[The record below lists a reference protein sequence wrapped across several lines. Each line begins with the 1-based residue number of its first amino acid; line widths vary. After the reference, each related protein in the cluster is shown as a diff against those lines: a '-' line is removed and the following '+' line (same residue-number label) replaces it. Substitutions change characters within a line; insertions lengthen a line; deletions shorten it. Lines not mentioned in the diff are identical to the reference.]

1 MIMKLDQKLTI
12 NKLIAND
19 IVNYALDD
27 AVCENYNVSLET
39 YLNSFDE
46 ESKKYIYENI
56 DTILEDIENH
66 ESVLD
71 LEVRK
76 DDKGT
81 EIDMIFYIEK
91 LYSNEVEKRIG
102 DTADMM
108 EIKIELPEIQDMA
121 VKILDDDEFNDD
133 VISRLKSFDNGKDLG

>member
-1 MIMKLDQKLTI
+1 MKLEQKLTI

-46 ESKKYIYENI
+46 ESKKYINENI
-56 DTILEDIENH
+56 DTILKDIENH

-76 DDKGT
+76 DEKGT
-81 EIDMIFYIEK
+81 EIDMIFYIDK

-102 DTADMM
+102 DTAEMM

-133 VISRLKSFDNGKDLG
+133 LINRLKSFDNGKDLS

>member
-1 MIMKLDQKLTI
+1 MKLEQKLTI

-39 YLNSFDE
+39 YLKSFDE
-46 ESKKYIYENI
+46 ESKKYINENI
-56 DTILEDIENH
+56 DNILKDIENH

-81 EIDMIFYIEK
+81 EIDMIFYINK

-102 DTADMM
+102 DTAEMM

-133 VISRLKSFDNGKDLG
+133 LINRLKYFDNRKDLG

>member
-1 MIMKLDQKLTI
+1 MKLEKKLTI

-27 AVCENYNVSLET
+27 AVCENYNVSLES
-39 YLNSFDE
+39 YLTSFDE
-46 ESKKYIYENI
+46 ESKKYINENI
-56 DTILEDIENH
+56 ATILEDIENH

-81 EIDMIFYIEK
+81 EIDMIFYIDK

-102 DTADMM
+102 DTAEMM

-133 VISRLKSFDNGKDLG
+133 LINRLKYFDNGKDLG

>member
-1 MIMKLDQKLTI
+1 MKLEQKLTI

-27 AVCENYNVSLET
+27 AVCENYNVSLES

-46 ESKKYIYENI
+46 ESKKYINENI
-56 DTILEDIENH
+56 DTILKDIKNH

-81 EIDMIFYIEK
+81 EIDMIFYIDK
-91 LYSNEVEKRIG
+91 LYSNDVEKRIG
-102 DTADMM
+102 DTAEMM

-133 VISRLKSFDNGKDLG
+133 LISRLKNFDNGKDLG

>member
-1 MIMKLDQKLTI
+1 MKLEQKLTI

-39 YLNSFDE
+39 YLDGFDE
-46 ESKKYIYENI
+46 ESKKYINENI
-56 DTILEDIENH
+56 DTILKDIENH

-76 DDKGT
+76 DEKGT
-81 EIDMIFYIEK
+81 EIDMIFYIDK

-102 DTADMM
+102 DTAEMM

-133 VISRLKSFDNGKDLG
+133 LISRLKSFDNGKDLG

>member
-1 MIMKLDQKLTI
+1 MKLEQKLTI

-27 AVCENYNVSLET
+27 AVCENYNVSLES

-46 ESKKYIYENI
+46 ESKKYINENI
-56 DTILEDIENH
+56 DTILKDIENH

-81 EIDMIFYIEK
+81 EIDMIFYIDK
-91 LYSNEVEKRIG
+91 LYSNDVEKRIG
-102 DTADMM
+102 DTAEMM

-133 VISRLKSFDNGKDLG
+133 LISRLKNFDNGKDLG

>member
-1 MIMKLDQKLTI
+1 MKLDQKLTI

-56 DTILEDIENH
+56 DTIIEDIENH

-81 EIDMIFYIEK
+81 EIDMIFYIDK
-91 LYSNEVEKRIG
+91 LYSNDVEKRIG
-102 DTADMM
+102 DTAKIM
-108 EIKIELPEIQDMA
+108 EIEIELPEIQDMA

-133 VISRLKSFDNGKDLG
+133 LINRLKSFDNGKDLG

>member
-1 MIMKLDQKLTI
+1 MKLDQKLTI

-56 DTILEDIENH
+56 DTIIEDIENH

-76 DDKGT
+76 DEKGT

-133 VISRLKSFDNGKDLG
+133 LISRLKSYDNGKDLG

>member
-1 MIMKLDQKLTI
+1 MKLEQKLTI

-19 IVNYALDD
+19 IVNYSLYD
-27 AVCENYNVSLET
+27 AVCENYNVSLES

-46 ESKKYIYENI
+46 ESKKYINENI
-56 DTILEDIENH
+56 DTILKDIENH

-81 EIDMIFYIEK
+81 EIDMIFYIDK

-102 DTADMM
+102 DTAEMM

-133 VISRLKSFDNGKDLG
+133 LISRLKKFDNGKDLG

>member
-1 MIMKLDQKLTI
+1 MKLDQKLTI

-39 YLNSFDE
+39 YLNSFDK

-56 DTILEDIENH
+56 DTTIEVIENH

-76 DDKGT
+76 DEKGT

-133 VISRLKSFDNGKDLG
+133 LISRLKSYDNGKDLG

>member
-1 MIMKLDQKLTI
+1 MKLDQKLTI

-56 DTILEDIENH
+56 DTIIEDIENH

-76 DDKGT
+76 DEKGT

-133 VISRLKSFDNGKDLG
+133 LISRLKSFDNGKDLG

>member
-1 MIMKLDQKLTI
+1 MIMKSKEKLTI

-27 AVCENYNVSLET
+27 AVCENYNVSLEV
-39 YLNSFDE
+39 YLKNFDE
-46 ESKKYIYENI
+46 DSKKYIKENI
-56 DTILEDIENH
+56 DTIIEDIENH

-76 DDKGT
+76 DETDV

-91 LYSNEVEKRIG
+91 LYSNDVEKRIG
-102 DTADMM
+102 ETAEMM

-133 VISRLKSFDNGKDLG
+133 LINHLKSFDNGKDLC

>member
-1 MIMKLDQKLTI
+1 MKLEQKLTI

-27 AVCENYNVSLET
+27 AICENYNVSLES

-46 ESKKYIYENI
+46 ESKKYINENI
-56 DTILEDIENH
+56 DTILKDIENH

-76 DDKGT
+76 DEKGT
-81 EIDMIFYIEK
+81 EIDMIFYIDK

-102 DTADMM
+102 DTAEMM

-133 VISRLKSFDNGKDLG
+133 LISRLKNFDNGKDLG

>member
-1 MIMKLDQKLTI
+1 MKLDQKLTI

-56 DTILEDIENH
+56 DTIIEDIENH

-81 EIDMIFYIEK
+81 EIDMIFYIDK

-102 DTADMM
+102 DTAKIM
-108 EIKIELPEIQDMA
+108 EIEIELPEIQDMA

-133 VISRLKSFDNGKDLG
+133 LINRLKSFDNGKDLG

>member
-1 MIMKLDQKLTI
+1 MKLEQKLTI

-27 AVCENYNVSLET
+27 AVCENYNVSLES

-46 ESKKYIYENI
+46 ESKKYINGNI
-56 DTILEDIENH
+56 DTILKDIENH

-81 EIDMIFYIEK
+81 EIDMIFYIDK

-102 DTADMM
+102 DTAEMM

-133 VISRLKSFDNGKDLG
+133 LISRLKNFDNGKDLG

>member
-1 MIMKLDQKLTI
+1 MKLDQKLTI

-56 DTILEDIENH
+56 DTILDDIENH

-81 EIDMIFYIEK
+81 EIDMIFYIDK

-102 DTADMM
+102 DTAKIM
-108 EIKIELPEIQDMA
+108 EIEIELPEIQDMA

-133 VISRLKSFDNGKDLG
+133 LISRLKSFDNGKDLG

>member
-1 MIMKLDQKLTI
+1 MKLEQKLTI

-27 AVCENYNVSLET
+27 AVCENYNVSLES

-46 ESKKYIYENI
+46 ESKKYINENI
-56 DTILEDIENH
+56 DTILKDIENH

-81 EIDMIFYIEK
+81 EIDMIFYIDK

-102 DTADMM
+102 DTAEMM
-108 EIKIELPEIQDMA
+108 KIKIELPEIQDMA

-133 VISRLKSFDNGKDLG
+133 LISHLKNFDNGKDLG

>member
-1 MIMKLDQKLTI
+1 MKLDQKLTI

-27 AVCENYNVSLET
+27 AVCENYNVSLES

-81 EIDMIFYIEK
+81 EIDMIFYIDK

-102 DTADMM
+102 DTAKIM
-108 EIKIELPEIQDMA
+108 EIEIELPEIQDMA

-133 VISRLKSFDNGKDLG
+133 LINRLKSFDNGKDLG

>member
-1 MIMKLDQKLTI
+1 MKLDQKLTI

-56 DTILEDIENH
+56 DTIIEDIENH

-76 DDKGT
+76 DEKGT

-133 VISRLKSFDNGKDLG
+133 LINRLKSFDNGKDLG

>member
-1 MIMKLDQKLTI
+1 MKLEQKLTI

-39 YLNSFDE
+39 YLKSFDE
-46 ESKKYIYENI
+46 ESKKYINENI
-56 DTILEDIENH
+56 DNILKDIENH

-81 EIDMIFYIEK
+81 EIDMIFYINK
-91 LYSNEVEKRIG
+91 LYSNELEKRIG
-102 DTADMM
+102 DTAEMM
-108 EIKIELPEIQDMA
+108 KIKIELPEIQDMA

-133 VISRLKSFDNGKDLG
+133 LINRLKYFDNRKDLG

>member
-1 MIMKLDQKLTI
+1 MKLDQKLTI

-27 AVCENYNVSLET
+27 AVCENYNVSLES
-39 YLNSFDE
+39 YLKSFDE

-81 EIDMIFYIEK
+81 EIDMIFYIDK
-91 LYSNEVEKRIG
+91 LYSNEVEKRIS
-102 DTADMM
+102 DTAKIM
-108 EIKIELPEIQDMA
+108 EIEIELPEIQDMA

-133 VISRLKSFDNGKDLG
+133 LINRLKSFDNGKDLG

>member
-1 MIMKLDQKLTI
+1 MKLDQKLTI

-81 EIDMIFYIEK
+81 EIDMIFYIDK
-91 LYSNEVEKRIG
+91 LYSNDVEKRIG
-102 DTADMM
+102 DTAKIM
-108 EIKIELPEIQDMA
+108 EIEIELPEIQDMA

-133 VISRLKSFDNGKDLG
+133 LINRLKSFDNGKDLG

>member
-1 MIMKLDQKLTI
+1 MKLEQKLTI

-27 AVCENYNVSLET
+27 AVCENYNVSLES

-46 ESKKYIYENI
+46 ESKKYINENI
-56 DTILEDIENH
+56 DTILKDIENH

-76 DDKGT
+76 DEKGT
-81 EIDMIFYIEK
+81 EIDMIFYIDK

-102 DTADMM
+102 DTAEMM

-121 VKILDDDEFNDD
+121 AKILDDDEFNDEL
-133 VISRLKSFDNGKDLG
+133 ISRLKKFDNGKDLG

>member
-1 MIMKLDQKLTI
+1 MKLEQKLTI

-39 YLNSFDE
+39 YLDGFDE
-46 ESKKYIYENI
+46 ESKKYINENI
-56 DTILEDIENH
+56 DTILKDIENH

-76 DDKGT
+76 DEKGT
-81 EIDMIFYIEK
+81 EIDMIFYIDK

-102 DTADMM
+102 DTAEMM
-108 EIKIELPEIQDMA
+108 EVKIELPEIQDMA
-121 VKILDDDEFNDD
+121 AKILDDDEFNDEL
-133 VISRLKSFDNGKDLG
+133 ISRLKKFDNGKDLG

>member
-1 MIMKLDQKLTI
+1 MKLDQKLTI

-27 AVCENYNVSLET
+27 AVCENYNVSLES

-81 EIDMIFYIEK
+81 EIDMIFYIDK
-91 LYSNEVEKRIG
+91 IYSNDVEKRIG
-102 DTADMM
+102 DTAKIM
-108 EIKIELPEIQDMA
+108 EIEIELPEIQDMA

-133 VISRLKSFDNGKDLG
+133 LINRLKSFDNGKDLG

>member
-1 MIMKLDQKLTI
+1 MKLEQKLTI

-19 IVNYALDD
+19 IINYALDD
-27 AVCENYNVSLET
+27 AVCENYNVSLES

-46 ESKKYIYENI
+46 ESKKYINENI
-56 DTILEDIENH
+56 DTILKDIENH

-76 DDKGT
+76 DEKGA
-81 EIDMIFYIEK
+81 EIDMIFYIDK
-91 LYSNEVEKRIG
+91 LYRNEVEKRIG
-102 DTADMM
+102 DTAEMM

-133 VISRLKSFDNGKDLG
+133 LISRLKNFDNGKDLG

>member
-1 MIMKLDQKLTI
+1 MKLEQKLTI

-39 YLNSFDE
+39 YLESFDE
-46 ESKKYIYENI
+46 ESKKYINENI
-56 DTILEDIENH
+56 DSILKDIENH

-102 DTADMM
+102 DTAEMM
-108 EIKIELPEIQDMA
+108 NIKIELPEIQDMA

-133 VISRLKSFDNGKDLG
+133 LINHLKSFDNGKDLC

>member
-1 MIMKLDQKLTI
+1 MKLEQKLTI

-27 AVCENYNVSLET
+27 AVCENYNVSLES

-46 ESKKYIYENI
+46 ESKKYINENI
-56 DTILEDIENH
+56 DTILKDIENH

-81 EIDMIFYIEK
+81 EIDMIFYIDK

-102 DTADMM
+102 DTAEMM

-133 VISRLKSFDNGKDLG
+133 LISRLKNFDNGKDLG

>member
-1 MIMKLDQKLTI
+1 MKLEQKLTI

-27 AVCENYNVSLET
+27 AVCENYNVSLES

>member
-1 MIMKLDQKLTI
+1 MKLDQKLTI

-56 DTILEDIENH
+56 DTILDDIENH

-81 EIDMIFYIEK
+81 EIDMIFYIDK

-102 DTADMM
+102 DTAEMM

-133 VISRLKSFDNGKDLG
+133 LINRLKSFDNGKDLG

>member
-1 MIMKLDQKLTI
+1 MKSEQKLTI

-39 YLNSFDE
+39 YLKSFDE
-46 ESKKYIYENI
+46 ESKKYINENI
-56 DTILEDIENH
+56 DNILKDIENH

-81 EIDMIFYIEK
+81 EIDMIFYIDK

-102 DTADMM
+102 DTAEMM

-121 VKILDDDEFNDD
+121 VKILDDAEFNDD
-133 VISRLKSFDNGKDLG
+133 LINRLKYFDNGKDLG

>member
-1 MIMKLDQKLTI
+1 MIMKSEQKLTI

-39 YLNSFDE
+39 YLKNFDE
-46 ESKKYIYENI
+46 DSKKYIYENI
-56 DTILEDIENH
+56 DTIIDDIENH

-71 LEVRK
+71 LEIRK

-81 EIDMIFYIEK
+81 EIDMIFYIDK

-102 DTADMM
+102 DTARIM
-108 EIKIELPEIQDMA
+108 EINIELPEIQDMA

-133 VISRLKSFDNGKDLG
+133 LISRLKSFDNGKDLC

>member
-1 MIMKLDQKLTI
+1 MKLEQKLTI

-19 IVNYALDD
+19 IVNYDLDD
-27 AVCENYNVSLET
+27 AVCENYNVSLES

-46 ESKKYIYENI
+46 ESKKYINENI
-56 DTILEDIENH
+56 DTILKDIENH

-81 EIDMIFYIEK
+81 EIDMIFYIDK

-102 DTADMM
+102 DTAEMM

-133 VISRLKSFDNGKDLG
+133 LISRLKNFDNGKDLG